1 MGEKLARTSSQS
13 SRLFSSLHFKC
24 NFTIEQFTQKHFAGN
39 FFCLIVHMSTSGV
52 KGSVWTSDSLQS
64 VCTPMEVN
72 DRDLK
77 AQINYMEKK
86 EEDSFMSTDKELA
99 FISHLLTS
107 E

>member
-1 MGEKLARTSSQS
+1 MP
-13 SRLFSSLHFKC
+13 
-24 NFTIEQFTQKHFAGN
+24 
-39 FFCLIVHMSTSGV
+39 TSGV

-86 EEDSFMSTDKELA
+86 EEDSFVSTDKNWRL
-99 FISHLLTS
+99 SLTS
-107 E
+107 LHPSSSPS

>member
-1 MGEKLARTSSQS
+1 M
-13 SRLFSSLHFKC
+13 
-24 NFTIEQFTQKHFAGN
+24 
-39 FFCLIVHMSTSGV
+39 IVHMSTSGV

-86 EEDSFMSTDKELA
+86 GRGFFYE
-99 FISHLLTS
+99 H
-107 E
+107 

>member
-1 MGEKLARTSSQS
+1 
-13 SRLFSSLHFKC
+13 
-24 NFTIEQFTQKHFAGN
+24 
-39 FFCLIVHMSTSGV
+39 MSTSGV

-86 EEDSFMSTDKELA
+86 EEDSFMSTDLSPPYVRVALPPSKKVSSEVVRNVVHVRCVPA
-99 FISHLLTS
+99 FCHIYVCHLLGWQKLREGPS
-107 E
+107 PKSFD